1 MSVKAP
7 ASFWSLRCA
16 FYRDMDEITLLSFGY
31 LYGLPEQADTVID
44 TRGLKNPFY
53 VPELKEKT
61 GLDREVR
68 DYIFS
73 FPETEEY
80 LNAVMQMLRIRL
92 KLFAQWDSPL
102 KHPLMV
108 AVGCTGGRHRS
119 VTMTLALADALRAEG
134 YGVRVIHRDIRKNK

>member
-1 MSVKAP
+1 MEE
-7 ASFWSLRCA
+7 L
-16 FYRDMDEITLLSFGY
+16 TLLSFGY

-53 VPELKEKT
+53 IPELKDKT

-68 DYIFS
+68 DYIFG

-80 LNAVMQMLRIRL
+80 LDAVMRMLRIRL

-102 KHPLMV
+102 KHPLTV

-119 VTMTLALADALRAEG
+119 VTMTLALAERLRAEG
-134 YGVRVIHRDIRKNK
+134 CCVHVIHRDINRKPE